1 MAKPDPRPP
10 RRAQGAL
17 ETQVLTVLHTAGTP
31 VTAAWVQERL
41 DADLAYTTV
50 MTVLVRLLEK
60 QAVTRRREGRSFVWS
75 PAADEAG
82 LAALKMRK
90 VLDREQ
96 DRRAVL
102 ASFITA
108 LPEDDEQ
115 LLRALLD
122 QAADE
127 PDESAG

>member
-1 MAKPDPRPP
+1 VAKPDPRPP

-50 MTVLVRLLEK
+50 MTVLIRLLEK

>member
-1 MAKPDPRPP
+1 VAKPDPRPP

>member
-31 VTAAWVQERL
+31 VTAAWVQEHL

-50 MTVLVRLLEK
+50 MTVLIRLLEK

>member
-1 MAKPDPRPP
+1 MAEPDPRRR

-17 ETQVLTVLHTAGTP
+17 ETRVLAALHEAEGP
-31 VTAAWVQERL
+31 VTAGWVQEHL
-41 DADLAYTTV
+41 AADLAYTTV
-50 MTVLVRLLEK
+50 MTVLARLLAK
-60 QAVTRRREGRSFVWS
+60 NAVTRRREGRSFVWL

-90 VLDREQ
+90 VLDGEQ

-108 LPEDDEQ
+108 LPEGDEQ
-115 LLRALLD
+115 TLRELLE
-122 QAADE
+122 QAGDE
-127 PDESAG
+127 D

>member
-50 MTVLVRLLEK
+50 MTVLIRLLEK

>member
-1 MAKPDPRPP
+1 MTEEDPRRR

-17 ETQVLTVLHTAGTP
+17 ETQVLAALHAARGP
-31 VTAAWVQERL
+31 VTAGWVQDHL

-50 MTVLVRLLEK
+50 MTVLARLLAK
-60 QAVTRRREGRSFVWS
+60 DAVTRKRQGRSFVWT

-82 LAALKMRK
+82 LAALKMHR

-102 ASFITA
+102 ASFITT
-108 LPEDDEQ
+108 LPEGEEQ
-115 LLRALLD
+115 LLRQLLD
-122 QAADE
+122 QADGE
-127 PDESAG
+127 D

>member
-1 MAKPDPRPP
+1 MAKPEPRPP

-17 ETQVLTVLHTAGTP
+17 ETQVLTVLHSAGTP

-41 DADLAYTTV
+41 DAELAYTTV
-50 MTVLVRLLEK
+50 MTVLIRLLDK